1 MSVIAVPYFMG
12 DPMPGIDVP
21 DPHEV
26 LEAALPDADPQHRMG
41 VLYDHLAAWVA
52 ADAHAVVYAGDCVS
66 VIGVLAGLQRMEI
79 DPTLLFFDAH
89 GDFNTW
95 ETSPSGFIGGMPL
108 AMVTGRGEQTIVTG
122 AGLTPLSDE
131 RVFLVGA
138 RDLDPGEVDALAKS
152 AVTRVSVAELADG
165 LVPGPLCIHV
175 DLDVVDPTEMPAMNY
190 PAPGGP
196 SLEAVCSVMTQLAA
210 TGRVAAVSFSSW
222 NPDLPG
228 AGVAAAAAGRVAAPF
243 LA

>member
-1 MSVIAVPYFMG
+1 
-12 DPMPGIDVP
+12 
-21 DPHEV
+21 
-26 LEAALPDADPQHRMG
+26 
-41 VLYDHLAAWVA
+41 
-52 ADAHAVVYAGDCVS
+52 
-66 VIGVLAGLQRMEI
+66 
-79 DPTLLFFDAH
+79 
-89 GDFNTW
+89 
-95 ETSPSGFIGGMPL
+95 MPL